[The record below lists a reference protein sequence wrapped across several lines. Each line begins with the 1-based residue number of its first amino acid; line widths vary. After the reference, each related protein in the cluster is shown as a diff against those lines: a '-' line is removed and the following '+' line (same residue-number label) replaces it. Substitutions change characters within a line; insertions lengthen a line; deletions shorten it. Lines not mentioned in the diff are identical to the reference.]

1 MKLRKLR
8 IYQGL
13 TQDEL
18 RQLSGV
24 SLKTITNIERGKH
37 LPKLETML
45 KVTKALGVELADIDE
60 FQQRIAA

>member
-45 KVTKALGVELADIDE
+45 KIAKALSVDLAYIDE
-60 FQQRIAA
+60 FKQRIAA

>member
-1 MKLRKLR
+1 MRLRKLR
-8 IYQGL
+8 IDQGL
-13 TQDEL
+13 TQNEL
-18 RQLSGV
+18 RHLSGV

-45 KVTKALGVELADIDE
+45 KVAKALGVELADIDE

>member
-8 IYQGL
+8 IYQEL

-18 RQLSGV
+18 SRLSGV
-24 SLKTITNIERGKH
+24 SLKTITNMERGKH

-45 KVTKALGVELADIDE
+45 KITKALSVGLADIDE
-60 FQQRIAA
+60 VKQRIAI

>member
-13 TQDEL
+13 TQNKL
-18 RQLSGV
+18 SHVSGV
-24 SLKTITNIERGKH
+24 SLKTITNMERGTH
-37 LPKLETML
+37 APKLETML
-45 KVTKALGVELADIDE
+45 KISKALDVKLADIDE